1 MSDNAHILVIDDEK
15 NYLLVLQT
23 LLEDE
28 GYAVTAISDPETALA
43 FVQESEVD
51 VVVTD
56 MKMPGISGVEVLMQ
70 VKKMSPHVPVLIMTA
85 FGTIESA
92 VETMKYG
99 AFDYITKPFSND
111 ELLLSIHNAV
121 ELSKTHRQYRLLQ
134 EAMQERFGVHTL
146 VGRSKNIVAIRQKIE
161 RTAPGRTSV
170 LITGETGT
178 GKEMAARAIHLAS
191 PRKDMP
197 FVAVDCT
204 SLLPNALERELFGA
218 ETPSSADGAHALQRG
233 RVEQADG
240 GTLFLDE
247 LGALSP
253 ELQVKL
259 LRLLQDRSFLRVGG
273 TTPVDVNV
281 RVVVASTKDLQK
293 LVEEGTFREDL
304 YYRVNVVELH
314 MSPLRE
320 RREDIPLLVA
330 HFVDKIRQDN
340 NMTEQKSFSTQALN
354 YLTGYDWPGNI
365 RQLENIV
372 ENCMVLVP
380 GQVIGGEDLP
390 AEIRDEESQ
399 FKSAVDLLPV
409 QLDLADTL
417 KKMEAA
423 IIRRALV
430 RADLVQ
436 VKAAEL
442 LNISKSLLQ
451 YKLKKYGITGH

>member
-1 MSDNAHILVIDDEK
+1 MSEKNAHILIIDDEK

-28 GYAVTAISDPETALA
+28 GYTVTALSDPETALA
-43 FVQESEVD
+43 FLQESEVD

-56 MKMPGISGVEVLMQ
+56 MKMPRITGLDVLER
-70 VKKMSPHVPVLIMTA
+70 VKKQWPYIPVLIMTA
-85 FGTIESA
+85 FGSIESA

-121 ELSKTHRQYRLLQ
+121 ELAQTHREYKLLQ
-134 EAMQERFGVHTL
+134 EAMQERFGIHTII
-146 VGRSKNIVAIRQKIE
+146 GRSAGISQVKLMVE
-161 RTAPGRTSV
+161 RAAPGRTTV
-170 LITGETGT
+170 LITGESGT
-178 GKEMAARAIHLAS
+178 GKELVARAIHLGS
-191 PRKDMP
+191 PRKEKP
-197 FVAVDCT
+197 FVVVECAAFNGD
-204 SLLPNALERELFGA
+204 ALEKELFGQ
-218 ETPSSADGAHALQRG
+218 ETASSAGTPAIRRG

-240 GTLFLDE
+240 GTLFLDDMA
-247 LGALSP
+247 ALSP

-259 LRLLQDRSFLRVGG
+259 LRLLQDRKFERVGG
-273 TTPVDVNV
+273 STPIEVDVRFVMATN
-281 RVVVASTKDLQK
+281 TDLAK
-293 LVEEGTFREDL
+293 KVEEGAFREDL
-304 YYRVNVVELH
+304 YYRVNVVQIHLP
-314 MSPLRE
+314 PLRE

-330 HFVDKIRQDN
+330 HFVAKFTSDN
-340 NMTEQKSFSTQALN
+340 NMKQQKSFSTQALN

-365 RQLENIV
+365 RQLENVV
-372 ENCMVLVP
+372 ESCMVLVP
-380 GQVIGGEDLP
+380 GNIIEEENLP

-417 KKMEAA
+417 QKIEAA
-423 IIRRALV
+423 LIRRALV

>member
-1 MSDNAHILVIDDEK
+1 MSESAHILVIDDEK

-28 GYAVTAISDPETALA
+28 GYTVTAINDPETALA
-43 FVQESEVD
+43 FLQESEVD

-56 MKMPGISGVEVLMQ
+56 MKMPGVSGMEILRQ
-70 VKKMSPHVPVLIMTA
+70 VKKQLPHIPVLIMTA
-85 FGTIESA
+85 FGSIESA

-121 ELSKTHRQYRLLQ
+121 ELAKAHRQYRLLQ

-146 VGRSKNIVAIRQKIE
+146 VGRSRNIVQVRQMVE
-161 RTAPGRTSV
+161 RAAPGRTTV
-170 LITGETGT
+170 LISGETGT

-191 PRKDMP
+191 PRKEKP

-204 SLLPNALERELFGA
+204 SLSADALDRELFGS
-218 ETPSSADGAHALQRG
+218 ETPSSAGSPAIRRG
-233 RVEQADG
+233 RIEQADG

-247 LGALSP
+247 LAALSP
-253 ELQVKL
+253 DLQVKL
-259 LRLLQDRSFLRVGG
+259 LRVLQDRKFERVGG
-273 TTPVDVNV
+273 SASIDVDVRFV
-281 RVVVASTKDLQK
+281 MATTEDLQQK
-293 LVEEGTFREDL
+293 VAEGAFREDL
-304 YYRVNVVELH
+304 YYRVNVVQMH
-314 MSPLRE
+314 MQPLRE
-320 RREDIPLLVA
+320 RREDIPLLVV

-372 ENCMVLVP
+372 ENCVVLVP
-380 GQVIGGEDLP
+380 GSVIGEEDLP

-417 KKMEAA
+417 KKIEAA

>member
-1 MSDNAHILVIDDEK
+1 MSENAHILVIDDEK

-23 LLEDE
+23 LLEDA
-28 GYAVTAISDPETALA
+28 GYTVTAINDPVTALT
-43 FVQESEVD
+43 FLQESEVD

-56 MKMPGISGVEVLMQ
+56 MKMPHVSGVEILMQ
-70 VKKMSPHVPVLIMTA
+70 VKKQLPHIPVLIMTA

-121 ELSKTHRQYRLLQ
+121 ELSHAHRQYRLLQ

-146 VGRSKNIVAIRQKIE
+146 VGRSKNISSVRQKIE
-161 RTAPGRTSV
+161 RTAPGRTTV

-191 PRKDMP
+191 PRKDKP

-204 SLLPNALERELFGA
+204 SLSPQALERELFGS
-218 ETPSSADGAHALQRG
+218 EIPSSVEGSPAIQRG
-233 RVEQADG
+233 RIEQAEG

-247 LGALSP
+247 LAALSP
-253 ELQVKL
+253 DLQVKL
-259 LRLLQDRSFLRVGG
+259 LRVLQDRSLQRVGG
-273 TTPVDVNV
+273 TQTINVDV
-281 RVVVASTKDLQK
+281 RFCMATTCELQK
-293 LVEEGTFREDL
+293 KVEEGVFREDL
-304 YYRVNVVELH
+304 YYRVNVVQLH

-320 RREDIPLLVA
+320 RREDIPLLIA

-340 NMTEQKSFSTQALN
+340 NMTEVKSFSTKALN

-380 GQVIGGEDLP
+380 GQVIDEEDLP

-409 QLDLADTL
+409 QLDLVATL
-417 KKMEAA
+417 NKIEAA

>member
-1 MSDNAHILVIDDEK
+1 MSESAHILVIDDEK

-28 GYAVTAISDPETALA
+28 GYTVTAINDPETALA
-43 FVQESEVD
+43 FLQESEVD

-56 MKMPGISGVEVLMQ
+56 MKMPGVSGMEILRQ
-70 VKKMSPHVPVLIMTA
+70 VKKQLPHIPVLIMTA
-85 FGTIESA
+85 FGSIESA

-121 ELSKTHRQYRLLQ
+121 ELAKAHRQYRLLQ

-146 VGRSKNIVAIRQKIE
+146 VGRSRNIVQVRQMVE
-161 RTAPGRTSV
+161 RAAPGRTTV
-170 LITGETGT
+170 LISGETGT

-191 PRKDMP
+191 PRKEKP

-204 SLLPNALERELFGA
+204 SLSADALDRELFGS
-218 ETPSSADGAHALQRG
+218 ETPSSAGSPAIRRG
-233 RVEQADG
+233 RIEQADG

-247 LGALSP
+247 LAALSP
-253 ELQVKL
+253 DLQVKL
-259 LRLLQDRSFLRVGG
+259 LRVLQDRKFERVGG
-273 TTPVDVNV
+273 SASIDVDVRFV
-281 RVVVASTKDLQK
+281 MATTEDLQQK
-293 LVEEGTFREDL
+293 VAEGAFREDL
-304 YYRVNVVELH
+304 YYRVNVVQMH
-314 MSPLRE
+314 MQPLRE

-372 ENCMVLVP
+372 ENCVVLVP
-380 GQVIGGEDLP
+380 GSVIGEEDLP

-417 KKMEAA
+417 KKIEAA

>member
-1 MSDNAHILVIDDEK
+1 MSENAHILVIDDEK

-23 LLEDE
+23 LLEDA
-28 GYAVTAISDPETALA
+28 GYTVTAII
-43 FVQESEVD
+43 
-51 VVVTD
+51 VVTD
-56 MKMPGISGVEVLMQ
+56 MKMPHVSGVEILMQ
-70 VKKMSPHVPVLIMTA
+70 VKKQLPHIPVLIMTA

-121 ELSKTHRQYRLLQ
+121 ELSHAHRQYRLLQ

-146 VGRSKNIVAIRQKIE
+146 VGRSKNIASVRQKIE
-161 RTAPGRTSV
+161 RTAPGRTTV

-191 PRKDMP
+191 PRKDKP

-204 SLLPNALERELFGA
+204 SLSPEAIERELFGS
-218 ETPSSADGAHALQRG
+218 EIPSSVEGSPAIQRG
-233 RVEQADG
+233 RIEQAEG

-247 LGALSP
+247 LAALSP
-253 ELQVKL
+253 DLQVKL
-259 LRLLQDRSFLRVGG
+259 LRVLQDRSLQRVGG
-273 TTPVDVNV
+273 TQTINVDV
-281 RVVVASTKDLQK
+281 RFCMATTCELQK
-293 LVEEGTFREDL
+293 KVEEGVFREDL
-304 YYRVNVVELH
+304 YYRVNVVQLH

-320 RREDIPLLVA
+320 RREDIPLLIA

-340 NMTEQKSFSTQALN
+340 NMTEVKSFSTKALN

-380 GQVIGGEDLP
+380 GQVIDEEDLP

-409 QLDLADTL
+409 QLDLVATL
-417 KKMEAA
+417 NKIEAA

>member
-1 MSDNAHILVIDDEK
+1 MSEKNAHILIIDDEK

-28 GYAVTAISDPETALA
+28 GYTVTALSDPETALA
-43 FVQESEVD
+43 FLQESEVD

-56 MKMPGISGVEVLMQ
+56 MKMPRITGLDVLER
-70 VKKMSPHVPVLIMTA
+70 VKKQWPYTPVLIMTA

-121 ELSKTHRQYRLLQ
+121 ELAQAHREYKLLQ
-134 EAMQERFGVHTL
+134 EAMQERFGLHTII
-146 VGRSKNIVAIRQKIE
+146 GRSAGISQVKLMVE
-161 RTAPGRTSV
+161 RAAPGRTTV
-170 LITGETGT
+170 LITGESGT
-178 GKEMAARAIHLAS
+178 GKELVARAVHLGS
-191 PRKDMP
+191 PRKDKP
-197 FVAVDCT
+197 FVVVECAALTGD
-204 SLLPNALERELFGA
+204 ALEKELFGQ
-218 ETPSSADGAHALQRG
+218 ETASSAGTPAIRRG

-240 GTLFLDE
+240 GTLFLDDMT
-247 LGALSP
+247 ALTP
-253 ELQVKL
+253 DLQVKL
-259 LRLLQDRSFLRVGG
+259 LRLLQDRRFERVGG
-273 TTPVDVNV
+273 STPIEVDVRFVMATNT
-281 RVVVASTKDLQK
+281 ALAKK
-293 LVEEGTFREDL
+293 VEEGPFREDL
-304 YYRVNVVELH
+304 YSRVNVVQIHLP
-314 MSPLRE
+314 PLRE

-330 HFVDKIRQDN
+330 HFVAKFTADN
-340 NMTEQKSFSTQALN
+340 NMKQQKSFSTQALN

-365 RQLENIV
+365 RQLENVV
-372 ENCMVLVP
+372 ESCMVLVP
-380 GQVIGGEDLP
+380 GNVIEEENLP

-417 KKMEAA
+417 QKIEAA
-423 IIRRALV
+423 LIRRALV

>member
-1 MSDNAHILVIDDEK
+1 MSEKNAHILIIDDEK

-28 GYAVTAISDPETALA
+28 GYTVTALSDPETALA
-43 FVQESEVD
+43 FLQESEVD

-56 MKMPGISGVEVLMQ
+56 MKMPRITGLDVLER
-70 VKKMSPHVPVLIMTA
+70 VKKQWPYTPVLIMTA

-121 ELSKTHRQYRLLQ
+121 ELAQAHREYKLLQ
-134 EAMQERFGVHTL
+134 EAMQERFGLHTII
-146 VGRSKNIVAIRQKIE
+146 GRSAGISQVKLMVE
-161 RTAPGRTSV
+161 RAAPGRTTV
-170 LITGETGT
+170 LITGESGT
-178 GKEMAARAIHLAS
+178 GKELVARAVHLGS
-191 PRKDMP
+191 PRKDKP
-197 FVAVDCT
+197 FVVVECAALTGD
-204 SLLPNALERELFGA
+204 ALEKELFGQ
-218 ETPSSADGAHALQRG
+218 ETASSAGTPAIRRG

-240 GTLFLDE
+240 GTLFLDDMT
-247 LGALSP
+247 ALTP
-253 ELQVKL
+253 DLQVKL
-259 LRLLQDRSFLRVGG
+259 LRLLQDRRFERVGG
-273 TTPVDVNV
+273 STPIEVDVRFVMATN
-281 RVVVASTKDLQK
+281 TDLAK
-293 LVEEGTFREDL
+293 KVEEGTFRAAL
-304 YYRVNVVELH
+304 YYRDNVVHLGL
-314 MSPLRE
+314 PPPRG

-330 HFVDKIRQDN
+330 HFVAKFTADN
-340 NMTEQKSFSTQALN
+340 NMKQQKSFSTQALN

-365 RQLENIV
+365 RQLENVV
-372 ENCMVLVP
+372 ESCMVLVP
-380 GQVIGGEDLP
+380 GNVIEEENLP

-417 KKMEAA
+417 QKIEAA
-423 IIRRALV
+423 LIRRALV